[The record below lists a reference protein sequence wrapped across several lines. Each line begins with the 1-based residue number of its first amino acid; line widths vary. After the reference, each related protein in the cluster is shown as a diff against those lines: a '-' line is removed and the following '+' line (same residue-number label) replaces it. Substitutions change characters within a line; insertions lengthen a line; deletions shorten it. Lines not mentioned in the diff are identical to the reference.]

1 MQGGSFN
8 AGDGD
13 VISDIDVT
21 KRTKKKRFS
30 QEAKRK
36 PIKALKMADY
46 FKQSSVNTK
55 SILDISKA
63 STAEDPKSIMQD
75 QLSNLNTSAEDKD
88 TIEAEQKWREE
99 MDARLEQDILDNVD
113 VNFIFNKGVSLT
125 QGLLDPDRIYSV
137 MNKLK
142 ELAYKQLQSGSDKIN
157 YADIVNYLRNT
168 EGFFHDEVIS
178 KEQRNTVYTGERIN
192 EQD

>member
-1 MQGGSFN
+1 MQGESFN

-13 VISDIDVT
+13 LISDIDVT

-30 QEAKRK
+30 QETKRK

-125 QGLLDPDRIYSV
+125 RGLLDPDRIYSV

-142 ELAYKQLQSGSDKIN
+142 ELAY
-157 YADIVNYLRNT
+157 
-168 EGFFHDEVIS
+168 
-178 KEQRNTVYTGERIN
+178 
-192 EQD
+192 

>member
-21 KRTKKKRFS
+21 KRAKKKRFS

-75 QLSNLNTSAEDKD
+75 QLSNLNTSAED
-88 TIEAEQKWREE
+88 
-99 MDARLEQDILDNVD
+99 
-113 VNFIFNKGVSLT
+113 
-125 QGLLDPDRIYSV
+125 
-137 MNKLK
+137 
-142 ELAYKQLQSGSDKIN
+142 
-157 YADIVNYLRNT
+157 
-168 EGFFHDEVIS
+168 
-178 KEQRNTVYTGERIN
+178 
-192 EQD
+192 